1 MQFSCLTPNSIQ
13 ILLQRF
19 ALDEVYDKVP
29 MLAVGEVAVHTRE
42 VGMREV
48 RQKEHFAIEGVG
60 GIDNLLWFEVTQ
72 IDFLDSNQ
80 SIIALDVLRFVDCA
94 KAALPYGTYN
104 SIAISK

>member
-19 ALDEVYDKVP
+19 ALDEVYDKIP
-29 MLAVGEVAVHTRE
+29 MLAAGEVAVHTRE

-60 GIDNLLWFEVTQ
+60 GIDNLLWFEVTH

-80 SIIALDVLRFVDCA
+80 AIITIGILRFVDCA
-94 KAALPYGTYN
+94 ESALSHGAYDT
-104 SIAISK
+104 IA